1 MAWNA
6 LICLSV
12 SAIPFI
18 LTDFFQYNQLRSSHP
33 EMFCKKGILK
43 NSAKFK
49 GKHLYQSLFFNKV
62 AGHRP
67 QACSFIKKE
76 TLTQVFSCEFC
87 EHVFLQDTS
96 GGCQLQITTFSG
108 RTDFESIKNN
118 FGGVHSFARLHT
130 SEAFVQKCSVKK
142 VFLNISQNPHEN
154 TCARVSFLIRLQAK
168 GLQLH

>member
-1 MAWNA
+1 
-6 LICLSV
+6 
-12 SAIPFI
+12 
-18 LTDFFQYNQLRSSHP
+18 
-33 EMFCKKGILK
+33 MFCKKGILK

-154 TCARVSFLIRLQAK
+154 TCARVSFLIKFIKRTLTHVLSWSSKSWCNTSENYQK
-168 GLQLH
+168 FRGNCPISFN